1 MIKQVLFF
9 FLSVTSLLASNAS
22 NNVTVRE
29 YTDFLNIVAKE
40 DRHLLYDQKMGED
53 HGTPKI
59 IRSGSPG
66 NYSYYFRE
74 EDSEESVLFVDVR
87 SAMRFCN
94 WKENGGQEDPATT
107 EYGVYELEGDE
118 LLSISIDENTNYFL
132 PSKDAIGTSSS
143 KKENW
148 LRLGALDEPSSWA
161 RSNQLVF
168 HLQGALENI
177 VPSANQENQASW
189 WDDAESVGVAI
200 VSLATIAVYFK
211 YRGQGCYPGGERE
224 QQLSDK
230 KRRRS
235 DEKVGD
241 VGNSTRRDA
250 SQVGVTELQ
259 AKTETPVAKESQKKD
274 LEKELQDYINK
285 EIYPR
290 TVMIDKFPSSDS
302 LSHGYSQL
310 GVSFNEQPD
319 VVRNQGELFNSLFQQ
334 NFEKIFGYKERT
346 KSLQDLMEAHMETL
360 KKTLAA
366 SIRQKISLTIFDQ
379 IFDQVRHFLS
389 ADTLEKKHLMIMKAG
404 REYCADFD
412 RSRQKSLQVTKIQ
425 HDFFEQ
431 LQKIE
436 NEIDRFS
443 GDTQAEVK
451 SIDEMLQPKST
462 IPIKRLRAVAMKK
475 FFDTTFKDD
484 FLAGTKRME
493 DWAQAAKDKFRKLHQ
508 QLKELSFWNDRVAEG
523 ARQKACA
530 IISLAN
536 QEREE
541 MLRLFNEWKIDAQ
554 HVLQRA
560 AQWYDAVN
568 HVFPELQNDSTITG
582 EQRDLV
588 IRAVQDVNTSYA
600 TASFYPPEENE
611 QPYLEG
617 WVGEQYEKVKKEL
630 QSQRSWFR
638 LDTYISPMKGTLP
651 EYEKEVLRYFLK
663 NVENSPVDFIRA
675 KGALL
680 RSELNRDSEG
690 DFESSDSDNSL

>member
-1 MIKQVLFF
+1 M
-9 FLSVTSLLASNAS
+9 LASNAS
-22 NNVTVRE
+22 NNITVRE

-177 VPSANQENQASW
+177 VPSANQENQVSL

-250 SQVGVTELQ
+250 SQVGVTERQ
-259 AKTETPVAKESQKKD
+259 TNTETRVAKESQKKD

-290 TVMIDKFPSSDS
+290 TVMIDRFLSSDS

-310 GVSFNEQPD
+310 REPFKDQLHA
-319 VVRNQGELFNSLFQQ
+319 VRNQGELFRSLFQQ
-334 NFEKIFGYKERT
+334 NFETMFCYKERT
-346 KSLQDLMEAHMETL
+346 KSLQDLIEAHVETL
-360 KKTLAA
+360 KKTVAA
-366 SIRQKISLTIFDQ
+366 SISQKISLTIFDQ
-379 IFDQVRHFLS
+379 VSHFLS
-389 ADTLEKKHLMIMKAG
+389 ADALEKKHLMIMAAA

-412 RSRQKSLQVTKIQ
+412 WNWEKSFQVAARQHCFVA
-425 HDFFEQ
+425 Q

-436 NEIDRFS
+436 NEIDLLS
-443 GDTQAEVK
+443 GDIQAEVK
-451 SIDEMLQPKST
+451 SIDKALQPKKT
-462 IPIKRLRAVAMKK
+462 GQTEILRAAAMKK
-475 FFDTTFKDD
+475 FFETTFKSD
-484 FLAGTKRME
+484 FSDNKKRIE
-493 DWAQAAKDKFRKLHQ
+493 DWARAAKDKFRKLHQ
-508 QLKELSFWNDRVAEG
+508 RLKELSFWNDRVAG
-523 ARQKACA
+523 NA
-530 IISLAN
+530 IENASTIIDLAT

-541 MLRLFNEWKIDAQ
+541 MLRLFNEWKMKTKR
-554 HVLQRA
+554 VLERA
-560 AQWYDAVN
+560 AQLYDAVN
-568 HVFPELQNDSTITG
+568 HDFPELQNDSTITA
-582 EQRDLV
+582 EQRDFV
-588 IRAVQDVNTSYA
+588 IRAVNDVNTRYA
-600 TASFYPPEENE
+600 IASFYPAEENE
-611 QPYLEG
+611 QQYLEG

-630 QSQRSWFR
+630 QSQRSWFS
-638 LDTYISPMKGTLP
+638 LDTYISPMKGALP
-651 EYEKEVLRYFLK
+651 EDEKKVLRYFLS
-663 NVENSPVDFIRA
+663 VIERSPVEFIRV
-675 KGALL
+675 KGELL
-680 RSELNRDSEG
+680 RSELNHDSEG
-690 DFESSDSDNSL
+690 DFESSDSDDSF